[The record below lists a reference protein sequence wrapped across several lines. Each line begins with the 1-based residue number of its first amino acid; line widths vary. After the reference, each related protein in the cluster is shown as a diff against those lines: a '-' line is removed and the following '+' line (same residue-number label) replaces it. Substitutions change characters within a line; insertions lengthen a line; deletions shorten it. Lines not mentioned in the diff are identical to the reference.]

1 MANPTIPSDGYM
13 FQAFADDR
21 DPAYI
26 PNDEW
31 EICIPTSDD
40 REGASYI
47 GRTIIDG
54 SPLPCV
60 ARGWRSG
67 PRRFPHLYRRFRW
80 ILGEP

>member
-1 MANPTIPSDGYM
+1 MTNPKIPSGGYM

-31 EICIPTSDD
+31 EICIPTSSD
-40 REGASYI
+40 REGAEYI

-54 SPLPCV
+54 SPCHVWHVGGGAAPDAFLACTV
-60 ARGWRSG
+60 VFAG
-67 PRRFPHLYRRFRW
+67 Y
-80 ILGEP
+80 